1 MKINDLTPD
10 TTYLFKVQAVGPD
23 GNAGSYSVEHEFHT
37 LPLGTNKLQS
47 PKTYINISSK
57 CFIWQSE
64 TDKCSRH

>member
-37 LPLGTNKLQS
+37 SPLGSNKLQS
-47 PKTYINISSK
+47 PKTYINIS
-57 CFIWQSE
+57 
-64 TDKCSRH
+64 